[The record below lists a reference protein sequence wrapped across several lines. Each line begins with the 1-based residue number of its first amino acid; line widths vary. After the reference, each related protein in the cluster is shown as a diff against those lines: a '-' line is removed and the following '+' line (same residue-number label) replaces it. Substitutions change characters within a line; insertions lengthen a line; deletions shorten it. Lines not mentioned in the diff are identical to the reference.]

1 VRSRCAETESRVS
14 SKLGLMSTVTT
25 GVGLISGINT
35 SEIIDALIN
44 AQRAS
49 VARLE
54 SRQKNYESSQ
64 LGLKALE
71 ATLLSVKTSAD
82 TLSKAA
88 TFGNFGVNVS
98 DTSVLSA
105 TARSNATLGTTT
117 LQVLQRS
124 SAHTLKSRGFS
135 SADQV
140 VGAGTITIARGGE
153 VDTATSLSLLNG
165 GNGVRLGTIRVT
177 DRIGATTDVDLSTA
191 RTVADVVNAINASG
205 SAVQATARGDRLV
218 LTDTSGGTG
227 NLSVRDVGSG
237 QTAADLGIAASVASS
252 TLSGTSIYSVSES
265 FSLSQIN
272 DGNPPGFSSTGADL
286 GITLSDGSTLNV
298 ELSDAT
304 TLGGVLEA
312 INAHADNGGK
322 LVASLANGRL
332 VLEDTTGGAGTLAVA
347 DHNGSKVVQALGLD
361 AAPSGSTLTGKALTG
376 GLNSVLLRN
385 LRGGNG
391 ITQLGQISLTDRTGA
406 TATIDLSSAETLDD
420 VLSAINAATTSGGQK
435 LAITASVEAAGLGIE
450 LKETSG
456 ATSSNLIVSDVG
468 GSTLATDLKIAVDSA
483 TTSVRSGHLG
493 RRYISE
499 STSLATYGANGAAV
513 RPGTFQITDSSGTVA
528 SINISKEAKTIGEV
542 IDKINAASVNV
553 TARLNDTGDGIV
565 LIDEAGGT
573 GTLVVSNL
581 GSSKTATDLKIAGTG
596 VAGSDGK
603 LRIDGRQSLQI
614 TLDADDTLSD
624 LQVKLASADAS
635 LSASIFSDGS
645 PVNPNRLLISSTKT
659 GAANRLR
666 IDDGGIGLGLS
677 TVVQAQDALLRVG
690 NDPATGVL
698 LASST
703 NSFSNV
709 PGGID
714 VDVLRAG
721 TGPVDVAVDRDLSA
735 VQNGLKQFVAA
746 YNQYFDTNAEL
757 TKFDPATNQRGIL
770 QGDGTVTRVR
780 ARLDSL
786 LSGRY
791 GTDGSVS
798 SLADV
803 GITYSATGK
812 LVLDEEKLAKVLAE
826 QPDAAKAFFTDRTKG
841 FAVKAKAT
849 LDSLTDPFTGSFKL
863 QDDALTDSIT
873 RIEHRVAQL
882 DELLAARRDRLI
894 RQFAR
899 MEEALNG
906 LQSQQNALIQ
916 LANLAA
922 NNGK

>member
-1 VRSRCAETESRVS
+1 
-14 SKLGLMSTVTT
+14 MSTITT

-35 SEIIDALIN
+35 GEIIDALIN

-54 SRQKNYESSQ
+54 SRQKNYEGSQ

-82 TLSKAA
+82 SLSKTT

-124 SAHTLKSRGFS
+124 SAHTLKSRGFAS
-135 SADQV
+135 DDQV

-153 VDTATSLSLLNG
+153 VDTATPLSLLNG

-177 DRIGATTDVDLSTA
+177 DRIGTTNDVDLSSA
-191 RTVADVVNAINASG
+191 RTVADVIDAINASG

-218 LTDTSGGTG
+218 LTDSSGGAG
-227 NLSVRDVGSG
+227 NLSVRDIGAG
-237 QTAADLGIAASVASS
+237 RTAADLGIASSVASS
-252 TLSGTSIYSVSES
+252 TLSGTPIYSVSDA

-272 DGNPPGFSSTGADL
+272 DGNPPGFSSTGTDL
-286 GITLSDGSTLNV
+286 GITLGDGSTLNV

-304 TLGGVLEA
+304 TLGGVLDA
-312 INAHADNGGK
+312 INNHVDNGGK
-322 LVASLANGRL
+322 LVASLVDGRL
-332 VLEDTTGGAGTLAVA
+332 VLEDTTGGAGTLAVT
-347 DHNGSKVVQALGLD
+347 DQNGSRVVRELGLD
-361 AAPSGSTLTGKALTG
+361 AAAAGPTLTGTALTG

-391 ITQLGQISLTDRTGA
+391 VSQLGQVSLTDRTGA
-406 TATIDLSSAETLDD
+406 TSTIDLSSAETLDE

-435 LAITASVEAAGLGIE
+435 LAIAANVDAAGLGIE
-450 LKETSG
+450 LKDTSG
-456 ATSSNLIVSDVG
+456 ATTSNLIVSDVG
-468 GSTLATDLKIAVDSA
+468 GSTIVADLQIAVDSA

-493 RRYISE
+493 RRYINE
-499 STSLATYGANGAAV
+499 STSLATYAAGDKAV
-513 RPGTFQITDSSGTVA
+513 SVGNFQITDSAGAVA
-528 SINISKEAKTIGEV
+528 TINISNDTKTIGEV
-542 IDKINAASVNV
+542 IDKINATAVNV
-553 TARLNDTGDGIV
+553 TARFNDSGDGIV
-565 LIDEAGGT
+565 LIDEAGGA
-573 GTLVVSNL
+573 GSLVVSNL
-581 GSSKTATDLKIAGTG
+581 GSSKAATDLKIAGTG

-603 LRIDGRQSLQI
+603 LRIDGHQSVRI

-624 LQVKLASADAS
+624 LQVKLASANAG

-659 GAANRLR
+659 GAANGLR

-690 NDPATGVL
+690 SDPATGVL

-703 NSFSNV
+703 NRFSNV

-714 VDVLRAG
+714 VDVLKAG
-721 TGPVDVAVDRDLSA
+721 TGPVDVAIDRDLAA
-735 VQNGLKQFVAA
+735 VQNGVKQFVTA

-770 QGDGTVTRVR
+770 QGDGTVARVR
-780 ARLDSL
+780 TRLDSL

-791 GTDGSVS
+791 GTDGAVS
-798 SLADV
+798 SLTDLGV
-803 GITYSATGK
+803 TFGSTGK
-812 LVLDEEKLAKVLAE
+812 LVLDEEKLAKVLAD
-826 QPDAAKAFFTDRTKG
+826 QPDAAKAFFTDKTKG
-841 FAVKAKAT
+841 FGVKAKAT

-863 QDDALTDSIT
+863 QDNALTDSIT
-873 RIEHRVAQL
+873 RIENRVAQL
-882 DELLAARRDRLI
+882 DELLLARRDRLI
-894 RQFAR
+894 QQFAR

-906 LQSQQNALIQ
+906 LQSQQNALLQ

-922 NNGK
+922 SNSK